1 MNAIIPHKRRD
12 GRSSF
17 EDLIA
22 YTSVRDDVQENEL
35 TEDSEIKS
43 DVPHR
48 NRFRRLVDY
57 ATRLRNEKFVSL
69 IDVYRKLSWDYR
81 TNNPCRL
88 GKKIIIENLLYR
100 WSNGRVTLDC
110 SGREALDDLVRPFYL
125 LEGRNVPDFRN
136 SIGAQYGEFLGN
148 GDNVGKLLEGE
159 YFTVRGYQKGTVHI
173 VFKRSDLVEKLNDI
187 IARHY
192 PGALPPRV

>member
-69 IDVYRKLSWDYR
+69 IDVMKDGSQWVNFY
-81 TNNPCRL
+81 
-88 GKKIIIENLLYR
+88 G
-100 WSNGRVTLDC
+100 VTC
-110 SGREALDDLVRPFYL
+110 FHNCNS
-125 LEGRNVPDFRN
+125 LET
-136 SIGAQYGEFLGN
+136 AA
-148 GDNVGKLLEGE
+148 EGGQSC
-159 YFTVRGYQKGTVHI
+159 F
-173 VFKRSDLVEKLNDI
+173 F
-187 IARHY
+187 
-192 PGALPPRV
+192 P